1 MWAGAP
7 YCPQPAQWPP
17 DRLPPWYLP
26 LLPEATEMALGPTT
40 LTLDSGSI
48 GRHLWSTF
56 YVPRAFLGNA
66 QI

>member
-26 LLPEATEMALGPTT
+26 LLPEAMEMALGPTT
-40 LTLDSGSI
+40 LTLDSG
-48 GRHLWSTF
+48 
-56 YVPRAFLGNA
+56 
-66 QI
+66 